1 MSDYNNRSS
10 VASTSIQSILCF
22 ACLLFF
28 SIPAK
33 SEVLCNVADPQDPTL
48 NVRDSPAGSV
58 INQLRNGRVVR
69 IGQTK
74 ADSSGKSWVEVSGIY
89 NGEWRNWGWVFAS
102 RLQCVDAG
110 KFSKESLSIEVL
122 RAAGIVPQNVWD
134 AKNNRSGNLLPVSCD
149 EVPNGW
155 GVTLSNELYEAY
167 RQRGFSRT
175 AVCLALGGNRVYFDP
190 ATGQQLRLYRVGDD
204 TLSVRPI
211 WLPDCYRSVQVIREG
226 GYLIGWRPT
235 GCSMRY
241 HPSTG
246 LPIVSQDVVELSAGG
261 EAGGG
266 VDEDN
271 RSSTVSEARARELTH
286 GK

>member
-1 MSDYNNRSS
+1 MGNNENRNWSRGIRL
-10 VASTSIQSILCF
+10 V
-22 ACLLFF
+22 LFIGLVL
-28 SIPAK
+28 IPTEGR
-33 SEVLCNVADPQDPTL
+33 SEVLCNVADPRDPTL
-48 NVRDSPAGSV
+48 NVRDSPGGSV
-58 INQLRNGRVVR
+58 TNQLRNGRVVR

-74 ADSSGKSWVEVSGIY
+74 ADSAGRPWVEVSGIY
-89 NGEWRNWGWVFAS
+89 NGEWRNWGWVFPS
-102 RLQCVDAG
+102 HLQCVDTK

-134 AKNNRSGNLLPVSCD
+134 SKNKRQGNTLPISCD

-175 AVCLALGGNRVYFDP
+175 AVCLALGGNGVYFDP
-190 ATGQQLRLYRVGDD
+190 ETGKQLRLYRISDD
-204 TLSVRPI
+204 DFSVRPI

-226 GYLIGWRPT
+226 GYSIGWRPT

-246 LPIVSQDVVELSAGG
+246 LPIGSQDVVELSAGG

-271 RSSTVSEARARELTH
+271 RSSTVSAARARELTH